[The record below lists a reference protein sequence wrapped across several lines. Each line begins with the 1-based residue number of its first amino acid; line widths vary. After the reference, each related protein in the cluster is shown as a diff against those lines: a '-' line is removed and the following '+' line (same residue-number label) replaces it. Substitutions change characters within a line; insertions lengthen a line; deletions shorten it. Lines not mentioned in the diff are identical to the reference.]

1 MLILPT
7 AVEVGAVVVG
17 AISGAVHAVERKTD
31 VVGTFII
38 ALATGVGGGV
48 LRDILI
54 GAGPPVALRAPFYLP
69 AVAVV
74 ALIAL
79 LFANWLSRMGA
90 FLRSLDTLLLGL
102 WVVMGAERALA
113 TGFRATPAIFL
124 GTVTATGGGVMRD
137 LLLGQAPTALRK
149 GELYISAAF
158 LGAVTYVFLVD
169 GLGAASVVGEVA
181 TIAGTALIRHLAL
194 RWHIT
199 APEPFDL
206 PEWWRRRRSRRR
218 GAEGRP

>member
-31 VVGTFII
+31 LVGTFII

-48 LRDILI
+48 LRDVLI

-74 ALIAL
+74 AIVAM
-79 LFANWLSRMGA
+79 LFANWIARMA
-90 FLRSLDTLLLGL
+90 TFLRVMDAILLGL
-102 WVVMGAERALA
+102 WVVMGTERALA
-113 TGFRATPAIFL
+113 HGFRTSPALFL

-137 LLLGQAPTALRK
+137 LLLGQAPTALSR

-158 LGAVTYVFLVD
+158 LGAVIHVSLVR
-169 GLGAASVVGEVA
+169 GLGVQPQAGEVA
-181 TIAGTALIRHLAL
+181 AIAGTTVIRLLAL

-206 PEWWRRRRSRRR
+206 PAWWRRRRT
-218 GAEGRP
+218 P